1 MRSMVVTTALSL
13 LFACASS
20 LFAAEPPVACALLTQ
35 AQIGAATGAT
45 VGAGSPIAAPTSCQW
60 SGQGKIVT
68 LTINQPRGGK
78 SPADQFNDGKTRKL
92 PGITI
97 ESISGV
103 GEDAYYVYFA
113 GQNRAGCGLVV
124 KKGSS
129 VFKVRLYGFDLNQA
143 KTVIKTLAQGAAAKI

>member
-1 MRSMVVTTALSL
+1 MRSIVITTALSL
-13 LFACASS
+13 LFPCAGS
-20 LFAAEPPVACALLTQ
+20 LLAAEPTVACTLLTP

-78 SPADQFNDGKTRKL
+78 SPVDQFNDGKTRKL
-92 PGITI
+92 PGITT
-97 ESISGV
+97 ESISAV
-103 GEDAYYVYFA
+103 GEDAYYVYFT
-113 GQNRAGCGLVV
+113 GQNRAGCGVVV

-129 VFKVRLYGFDLNQA
+129 VFEVRLYGFDLNQA
-143 KTVIKTLAQGAAAKI
+143 KTVSKTLAHDVAGKF